1 MARQDCDFPGT
12 RLCRRLLRCMV
23 RLWVPCDR
31 LCGLR
36 MAGRDACCA
45 FRLVGGGVGDAVRAS
60 WRNPTFQVLLENS
73 FQDARDTDT
82 MPRLRR
88 FLCALFCLIVRRL

>member
-1 MARQDCDFPGT
+1 
-12 RLCRRLLRCMV
+12 
-23 RLWVPCDR
+23 
-31 LCGLR
+31 

-88 FLCALFCLIVRRL
+88 FLCALFCLIVQRLCTNLLSVFPAGVAVTALMTCMNGDDPV